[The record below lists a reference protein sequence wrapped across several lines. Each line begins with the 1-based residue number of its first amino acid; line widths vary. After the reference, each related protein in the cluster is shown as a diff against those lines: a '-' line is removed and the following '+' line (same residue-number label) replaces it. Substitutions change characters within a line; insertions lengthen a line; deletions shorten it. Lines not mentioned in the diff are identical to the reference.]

1 VSGTFCEELA
11 LRVLRTKGTGHLFP
25 AHCLIMRSH
34 RFQIVGKPMADRLI
48 SHLIFIV
55 RTLVQSGLSLFFQP
69 IGH

>member
-1 VSGTFCEELA
+1 
-11 LRVLRTKGTGHLFP
+11 
-25 AHCLIMRSH
+25 MRSH